1 MKKIIFLL
9 FLVFCFVFSVK
20 AECTY
25 SEISRFKG
33 FASNI
38 NISSEYKIV
47 DQSACF
53 VVTINNLT
61 PDLYIVDNYTDKKYF
76 YSDSNN
82 GELIINDCIDVPN
95 NRYIVYA
102 STPNCYEKRLLSKYI
117 SFPKYNIYYGLEEC
131 DGIHNFYLCKKWV
144 PEGTS
149 FSKFYDQV
157 EQYKNSKNLVED
169 EIKEENIIIEKSLL
183 DKILD
188 FYAKYYY
195 YILVPITLI
204 SLMVILYQRKKD
216 NIKL

>member
-1 MKKIIFLL
+1 MKKIIFLVCL
-9 FLVFCFVFSVK
+9 FSSFVCCVK

-25 SEISRFKG
+25 SEISRLKG

-38 NISSEYKIV
+38 NISYEHKIV
-47 DQSACF
+47 DQNACF
-53 VVTINNLT
+53 NVTINNLT
-61 PDLYIVDNYTDKKYF
+61 PDLYVVDNFTNKNYF

-82 GELIINDCIDVPN
+82 GELMINDCIDISN
-95 NRYIVYA
+95 NKYIVYA
-102 STPNCYEKRLLSKYI
+102 STPNCLGKRLLSKYI
-117 SFPKYNIYYGLEEC
+117 SFPKYNIYYGLDEC

-149 FSKFYDQV
+149 FSKFHEQV
-157 EQYKNSKNLVED
+157 EEYKNSKKTVED
-169 EIKEENIIIEKSLL
+169 DIKEEKIIIEKSLL

-204 SLMVILYQRKKD
+204 SLIVILYQRKKD